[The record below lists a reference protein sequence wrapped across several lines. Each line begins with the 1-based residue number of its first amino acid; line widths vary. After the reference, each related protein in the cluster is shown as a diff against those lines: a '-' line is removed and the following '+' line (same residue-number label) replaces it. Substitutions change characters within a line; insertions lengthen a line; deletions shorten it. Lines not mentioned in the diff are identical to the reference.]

1 MVMVRGGDGDDYD
14 DDDVET
20 THHDNRHTSPTE
32 PLKLL
37 LEENYREQAHE
48 YHDGTFYQEH
58 GMLLMAKERNAK
70 YFDTEAILW
79 EVYFE
84 GTSEHLELCS
94 RGHCQFHRHPQSQ
107 VHRNRLGRLHAGNA
121 RKIKHKNLAGFSF
134 EKAQLVTD
142 IVF

>member
-1 MVMVRGGDGDDYD
+1 MMVMVRGGDGDDYD

-94 RGHCQFHRHPQSQ
+94 RGHCQSN
-107 VHRNRLGRLHAGNA
+107 VHHACCLNQEHTDRCRDLLLGQCMEVEE
-121 RKIKHKNLAGFSF
+121 I
-134 EKAQLVTD
+134 
-142 IVF
+142 